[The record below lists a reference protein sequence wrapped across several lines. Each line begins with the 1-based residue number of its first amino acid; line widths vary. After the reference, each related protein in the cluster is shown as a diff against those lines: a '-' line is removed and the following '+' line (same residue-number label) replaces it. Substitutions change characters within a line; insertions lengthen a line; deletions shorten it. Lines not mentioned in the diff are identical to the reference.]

1 MGEPTV
7 AKYDADSAANYQI
20 VISEAQLRERI
31 AAMGRQISKDYQ
43 GRVVYC
49 VGILEDGFVFVADLV
64 RAITCDV
71 ICQFVK
77 PHIQGNCDSTTA
89 TTQIFYAPEV
99 DIEGQHVLLCQG
111 ILNTGQTTDFLVRNF
126 QARGAASVS
135 VCALLDRHSARRV
148 KLDVN
153 YCGFLVGPQ
162 WLAGFGLGTPVL
174 NRNLPFLYAA
184 QETCR

>member
-1 MGEPTV
+1 MGESTV
-7 AKYDADSAANYQI
+7 ANYDANHAANYQI
-20 VISEAQLRERI
+20 VISEAQLRERVT
-31 AAMGRQISKDYQ
+31 AMGRQISKDYQ
-43 GRVVYC
+43 GRTVYC

-71 ICQFVK
+71 FCQFVK
-77 PHIQGNCDSTTA
+77 PHVICDSNIVTTR
-89 TTQIFYAPEV
+89 IFYAPEV

-111 ILNTGQTTDFLVRNF
+111 MLHTGQTTDFLVRNY
-126 QARGAASVS
+126 QARGAASVA

-148 KLDVN
+148 QLDVN

-162 WLAGFGLGTPVL
+162 WLAGYGLGTPAL

-184 QETCR
+184 QETRR

>member
-1 MGEPTV
+1 MAEAT
-7 AKYDADSAANYQI
+7 AANYQI
-20 VISEAQLRERI
+20 VISEAQLRQRI
-31 AAMGRQISKDYQ
+31 EALGRQISRDFE

-64 RAITCDV
+64 RAITGDV

-77 PHIQGNCDSTTA
+77 PHTQGLGEGNIA
-89 TTQIFYAPEV
+89 TTEIFYAPEADV
-99 DIEGQHVLLCQG
+99 AGQHVLLCHG
-111 ILNTGQTTDFLVRNF
+111 LLCTGQTTDFLIRNF

-148 KLDVN
+148 HLEVN

-162 WLAGFGLGTPVL
+162 FLAGYGLGTPSL
-174 NRNLPFLYAA
+174 NRNLPFIYAA
-184 QETCR
+184 PEVAVVS